1 MIKSWFT
8 AWDER
13 ADAIVA
19 TFTDDDII
27 GQMTQIDINQLL
39 TEDNKVDD
47 DKVRAYAKMRVG
59 SYLTSPFNNGPVNGT
74 YMWTADEWREYPF
87 GTFEEPW

>member
-1 MIKSWFT
+1 
-8 AWDER
+8 
-13 ADAIVA
+13 
-19 TFTDDDII
+19 
-27 GQMTQIDINQLL
+27 MTQIYINQLL

-74 YMWTADEWREYPF
+74 YMWTADEWREVI
-87 GTFEEPW
+87 TRIQEITMEENGGHPMV